1 MNTFTFSD
9 NAQILSVF
17 NFSPDTQE
25 FIGESNVYIAPN
37 TGLPNYCTLTP
48 PPQKI
53 AGFTSIWS
61 INKWELI
68 EDHRG
73 QTVYNKVD
81 GSQIIINK
89 LGQLPETVTIISL
102 PVLLSVGMAKNGSHQ
117 LMMLNRRNVPKSKHC
132 ATPSLPT
139 TSSSTTITSTVIQ
152 ATASN
157 NSHSQKWERRK
168 NSARFNVEN

>member
-53 AGFTSIWS
+53 AGFTSIW
-61 INKWELI
+61 W
-68 EDHRG
+68 
-73 QTVYNKVD
+73 
-81 GSQIIINK
+81 
-89 LGQLPETVTIISL
+89 
-102 PVLLSVGMAKNGSHQ
+102 
-117 LMMLNRRNVPKSKHC
+117 
-132 ATPSLPT
+132 
-139 TSSSTTITSTVIQ
+139 
-152 ATASN
+152 
-157 NSHSQKWERRK
+157 
-168 NSARFNVEN
+168 

>member
-48 PPQKI
+48 PPQK
-53 AGFTSIWS
+53 
-61 INKWELI
+61 L
-68 EDHRG
+68 
-73 QTVYNKVD
+73 QVLLLY
-81 GSQIIINK
+81 
-89 LGQLPETVTIISL
+89 GQLINGNLLKIIEAKLFITKLMAARLLLINWVNCLKLSPSFPL

-152 ATASN
+152 AAASN

-168 NSARFNVEN
+168 KFRQV

>member
-102 PVLLSVGMAKNGSHQ
+102 PVLLSVGMAKMAAIN
-117 LMMLNRRNVPKSKHC
+117 
-132 ATPSLPT
+132 
-139 TSSSTTITSTVIQ
+139 
-152 ATASN
+152 
-157 NSHSQKWERRK
+157 
-168 NSARFNVEN
+168 